1 MNFDNKKIFLFLLI
15 LFSLLPFRFSEGN
28 VFFGINSVS
37 ALEVK
42 YPPIFGLR
50 ITEIS
55 SFPEYAKY
63 FFNLGIALAGTLAVL
78 VIIFG
83 GVYYLISF
91 GRGKFTNEGKE
102 WIKAGIIGL
111 LILVSAYLIVYTI
124 NPDLIYFRLEKLIPI
139 LSNILPGAGPAGPSV
154 PVVVYNEIPIG
165 TLTENLISRTTDCY
179 DFDYNGDPIAGDQ
192 VKTDDNKTVAG
203 PTYRDHD
210 RVDCILKLGQAAEKK
225 AKIASDLS
233 NEIIKLMQTCSC
245 AGKCDPMC
253 DKNSGCA
260 VSGKKCVG
268 SCVKGACA
276 PSGSEGNC
284 CPQDVKNKIEHGPIK
299 IGADIKKEYKGLD
312 EFRTQISNISSL
324 IEKQVQVEGKQIIII
339 ALDKWH
345 GLKLIEQLMYFKEKT
360 EKIKSAVE
368 TDLKQLNDA
377 RAVLANCYTAKSS
390 VDLLE
395 IIEAT
400 KKEEKVIMIQKT
412 FTDPATNTLVDSSK
426 YCKGFSYA
434 NSDCYNTCQ
443 NMCPEYSQQ
452 AIDCY
457 KGCPECKDND
467 LNCLKGQ
474 KKCMQQCFD
483 SRECVAG
490 NFSGTM
496 QNCINNCRNQCSDI
510 CSQKFLQ
517 NSDEFKKCKER
528 CDNNSKCLL
537 ENEDKC
543 LVNFQ
548 DLKQCASQDGD
559 FSNLKNCI
567 DGSHL
572 CEYCSSQYSGYPDC
586 VTNPKRQ
593 DYSSSSL
600 YLHPGYQVCEN
611 PYDNYY
617 GMEAWCIDVY
627 PETAKCSSASECP
640 DCPCAIVKE
649 TISQTISQSSN
660 SSNYNYNPPQSLPG
674 EPGYVPGGG
683 SSGGGSQGGTKTI
696 QTTFSNYRTCSG
708 QCGEYGYNG
717 DPLTFYCKSPEG
729 ILSDEEKSG
738 ELKYESAIR
747 YTCSKTY
754 EIPVGQGVDNAR
766 EWADELFKNI
776 SDFTKKVQNM
786 VKYLKQIGEE
796 KNYCQCDSKYDG
808 DAPICKTDCQYNEET
823 TTTTIDPYT
832 GEEITTT
839 VPPSCTFV
847 PCSGNP
853 CQKMI
858 NLLSAVS
865 GYYDKI
871 KEGLASL
878 NLFILIGKRTD
889 IVKELIYSRNTMNDC
904 SVYAKQQNPVY
915 IYSSVVTEFRSFVEG
930 PIKTISCYRAY
941 MNGFVQ
947 ERCYGWFEG
956 FVSTPPEDLTD
967 NWFCCEKVNR

>member
-1 MNFDNKKIFLFLLI
+1 MFKKRYKKIFFFFLPAGFFLLKAD
-15 LFSLLPFRFSEGN
+15 F
-28 VFFGINSVS
+28 VF
-37 ALEVK
+37 ALEIS

-50 ITEIS
+50 LNEAS
-55 SFPEYAKY
+55 SVLQYAKY
-63 FFNLGIALAGTLAVL
+63 FFNLGIAIASVLAVL

-91 GRGKFTNEGKE
+91 SRGKFTNEGKE
-102 WIKAGIIGL
+102 WIKSGIIGL
-111 LILVSAYLIVYTI
+111 LIVMASYLFAYTI
-124 NPDLIYFRLEKLIPI
+124 NPDLVVFRLERLIPI
-139 LSNILPGAGPAGPSV
+139 LSNILPGSGPVGPSV
-154 PVVVYNEIPIG
+154 PVIVYNEIPIG

-179 DFDYNGDPIAGDQ
+179 DFDYNGDPILGDQ
-192 VKTDDNKTVAG
+192 VRTDDNKTVAG

-233 NEIIKLMQTCSC
+233 NEIIKLMETCSC
-245 AGKCDPMC
+245 GGKCDSVC
-253 DKNSGCA
+253 SQTTGCMVQPA
-260 VSGKKCVG
+260 RKTCIGDCVG
-268 SCVKGACA
+268 GACKTPKGAD
-276 PSGSEGNC
+276 SC
-284 CPQDVKNKIEHGPIK
+284 CPADVKNKIEHGPIK

-312 EFRTQISNISSL
+312 EFRTQISTVSSI
-324 IEKQVQVEGKQIIII
+324 IEKQVQVDEKQVIIIDI
-339 ALDKWH
+339 NKWQ
-345 GLKLIEQLMYFKEKT
+345 GLKLIEQLMYLKEKA

-377 RAVLANCYTAKSS
+377 RAALANCYTAKSS

-400 KKEEKVIMIQKT
+400 KKEEKVIMVQKT

-443 NMCPEYSQQ
+443 NVCPGYSQQ

-467 LNCLKGQ
+467 SSCLKGQ
-474 KKCMQQCFD
+474 KRCMQQCFD
-483 SRECVAG
+483 SRECVFG

-496 QNCINNCRNQCSDI
+496 QNCINTCKNQCSDI
-510 CSQKFLQ
+510 CSQQFLQ

-548 DLKQCASQDGD
+548 DLKQCTSQDGD

-572 CEYCSSQYSGYPDC
+572 CKYCSSQYSGYPDC
-586 VTNPKRQ
+586 VTNPKQQ

-617 GMEAWCIDVY
+617 GMEARCIDVY

-660 SSNYNYNPPQSLPG
+660 NYNPNSSPALPG

-683 SSGGGSQGGTKTI
+683 NSSGGGSQGGSKTI

-717 DPLTFYCKSPEG
+717 DPLTFYCKSPEE

-738 ELKYESAIR
+738 ELKYESAKR
-747 YTCSKTY
+747 YTCSKAY
-754 EIPVGQGVDNAR
+754 EIPVGQGVDDAKK
-766 EWADELFKNI
+766 WANELFKNV
-776 SDFTKKVQNM
+776 SDFTEKVQNM
-786 VKYLKQIGEE
+786 VKYLKKIGEE

-808 DAPICKTDCQYNEET
+808 GKPICTTNCQYNPET

-832 GEEITTT
+832 GEEITVT

-858 NLLSAVS
+858 DLLSQVS
-865 GYYDKI
+865 GYYNQI
-871 KEGLASL
+871 KDGLSSL
-878 NLFILIGKRTD
+878 NLFILIDKRTD

>member
-1 MNFDNKKIFLFLLI
+1 MFKKRYKKIFFFFLATGFFLLKAD
-15 LFSLLPFRFSEGN
+15 F
-28 VFFGINSVS
+28 VF
-37 ALEVK
+37 ALEIS

-50 ITEIS
+50 LNEAS
-55 SFPEYAKY
+55 SVLQYAKY
-63 FFNLGIALAGTLAVL
+63 FFNLGIAIASVLAVL

-91 GRGKFTNEGKE
+91 SRGKFTNEGKE
-102 WIKAGIIGL
+102 WIKSGIIGL
-111 LILVSAYLIVYTI
+111 LIVMASYLFAYTI
-124 NPDLIYFRLEKLIPI
+124 NPDLVVFRLERLIPI
-139 LSNILPGAGPAGPSV
+139 LSNILPGSGPAGPSV
-154 PVVVYNEIPIG
+154 PVIVYNEIPIG
-165 TLTENLISRTTDCY
+165 TLTENLISRTIDCY

-192 VKTDDNKTVAG
+192 VKTDDNKVVAG

-210 RVDCILKLGQAAEKK
+210 RVDCILKLADGTKKK
-225 AKIASDLS
+225 AKVVNDLS
-233 NEIIKLMQTCSC
+233 NKIIELKNQCSC
-245 AGKCDPMC
+245 GGKCDPVC
-253 DKNSGCA
+253 DENSGCA
-260 VSGKKCVG
+260 VAGEGCAG
-268 SCVKGACA
+268 NCVKGACT
-276 PSGSEGNC
+276 PPRGSENESC
-284 CPQDVKNKIEHGPIK
+284 CPRDVKDKIEHGPIK
-299 IGADIKKEYKGLD
+299 IGASDSSSKDYKGLD

-324 IEKQVQVEGKQIIII
+324 IEKQVQVEGKQVIIIDI
-339 ALDKWH
+339 NKWQ
-345 GLKLIEQLMYFKEKT
+345 GLKLIEQLMYLKEKT

-400 KKEEKVIMIQKT
+400 KKEEKVIMIDKK
-412 FTDPATNTLVDSSK
+412 FTDPETQQQINSAK
-426 YCKGFSYA
+426 YCSGFAYA
-434 NSDCYNTCQ
+434 NSDCFTTCQ
-443 NMCPEYSQQ
+443 NQCPGGDQ
-452 AIDCY
+452 D
-457 KGCPECKDND
+457 D
-467 LNCLKGQ
+467 LLCFSNYPTCDSTDQNCLKNQKLYAQGCYNNRKCAPGSSFNKFGQ
-474 KKCMQQCFD
+474 CMSSCQNQC
-483 SRECVAG
+483 
-490 NFSGTM
+490 
-496 QNCINNCRNQCSDI
+496 QNNCSKIYSGYPDGL
-510 CSQKFLQ
+510 QKCQ
-517 NSDEFKKCKER
+517 SKC
-528 CDNNSKCLL
+528 NNDSKCLL
-537 ENEDKC
+537 DNVNTC
-543 LVNFQ
+543 LIDVDSIKSCEEFKDSPN
-548 DLKQCASQDGD
+548 DLKG
-559 FSNLKNCI
+559 CI
-567 DGSHL
+567 ENSDL
-572 CEYCSSQYSGYPDC
+572 CKYCSDQYAGYPDC

-617 GMEAWCIDVY
+617 GMEAPCIDVY
-627 PETAKCSSASECP
+627 PETAKCSSASECS
-640 DCPCAIVKE
+640 DCPCAIIKE

-660 SSNYNYNPPQSLPG
+660 NYNSNSSPALPG

-683 SSGGGSQGGTKTI
+683 NSSGGGSQGGSKTI

-717 DPLTFYCKSPEG
+717 DPLTFYCKSPEEM
-729 ILSDEEKSG
+729 LSDEEKSG
-738 ELKYESAIR
+738 ELKYESAKR
-747 YTCSKTY
+747 YTCSKAY
-754 EIPVGQGVDNAR
+754 EIPVGQGVDGAKK
-766 EWADELFKNI
+766 WANELFKNV
-776 SDFTKKVQNM
+776 SDFTEKVQNM
-786 VKYLKQIGEE
+786 VKYLKKIGEE

-808 DAPICKTDCQYNEET
+808 GKPICTTNCQYNSKT

-878 NLFILIGKRTD
+878 NLFILIDKRTD
-889 IVKELIYSRNTMNDC
+889 IVKELIYSRNTMDDC
-904 SVYAKQQNPVY
+904 SVYAKQQNSVY

-930 PIKTISCYRAY
+930 PIKTLNCTRAY
-941 MNGFVQ
+941 LNGFVQ
-947 ERCYGWFEG
+947 ERCYGVIDG
-956 FVSTPPEDLTD
+956 SVATPPEDLTD